1 MSQENQDI
9 GPPSLHNSDFGK
21 IPFLSLSILF
31 FKGFK
36 VEMITELIWLIF
48 QLKKKGIKNRDGKL
62 VEDSLSDIQYD
73 IFYYNLLLLST
84 TDCMSK
90 ERFVLW

>member
-48 QLKKKGIKNRDGKL
+48 QLKKKRN
-62 VEDSLSDIQYD
+62 
-73 IFYYNLLLLST
+73 
-84 TDCMSK
+84 
-90 ERFVLW
+90 